1 MMSVQRG
8 IMKSAFSPSKN
19 FRWQVFFNCIF
30 SIYILTSI
38 AMPVCA
44 QQSSGTDSAVLTAE
58 PVSVPDS
65 SATQLTERQV
75 IELGLKYSEK
85 LTSLN
90 TNVAIANHRLQSS
103 GWLRNPE
110 LRISDVSTRYYTEE
124 FDELRAGLRFRFP
137 QLGELGEDRQQARV
151 DLWDR
156 RVDKTRFR
164 QELITKIRKDFAD
177 VLMYDDLAEIAQK
190 RISKANERI
199 QIIEELVKLGQR
211 SIVYFT
217 KAKMWQAESNNDLA
231 RALQNQRLARRK
243 LAKRTNMADDTPII
257 INDLPEVTQDVEG
270 LISLAIEKRPEID
283 LIYQRIELANSQ
295 KRLEYL
301 KLIPWFNFVEFSYH
315 AEKNRREDWGEF
327 MTGITLPLFNW
338 NLGNIKA
345 TNLAVQ
351 KKADESD
358 AIKETIEEEVRST
371 YNIYQ
376 DLLLDWKN
384 FKSMAE
390 EFISLTTDIVQQ
402 AQKHETLMPDEVVE
416 MEWTIFD
423 TQRLLIEKRREV
435 AHALFDL
442 YFAIGI
448 DGYEQLDQ

>member
-1 MMSVQRG
+1 
-8 IMKSAFSPSKN
+8 MKSAFSPSKN